1 LWLRNLW
8 GISFF
13 PSLISLTNF
22 IFSSSGWHEHHRDR
36 DVYEEATFVLAKC
49 IPLSILHTVNVGEAL
64 GLYYALEWLS
74 DMRFDNVDFA
84 LDSKTTVDTFN
95 HTRPDI
101 IEFGLVISACRS
113 MFRSKFTNSKV
124 EFNRRQ
130 ANEVAHALTGVA
142 ALLASLTIYSIVPRC
157 IEHLINEML

>member
-1 LWLRNLW
+1 MGRVKCNVDASFSANMNIT
-8 GISFF
+8 GIRMC
-13 PSLISLTNF
+13 I
-22 IFSSSGWHEHHRDR
+22 RD
-36 DVYEEATFVLAKC
+36 EEGTFVLAKC

-84 LDSKTTVDTFN
+84 LDSKTNVDAFN
-95 HTRPDI
+95 HTCPDI
-101 IEFGLVISACRS
+101 TEFGLIIPACRS

-130 ANEVAHALTGVA
+130 ANEVVHALVGVA
-142 ALLASLTIYSIVPRC
+142 ALLASLITYSIVPRC
-157 IEHLINEML
+157 IEHLIINEML